1 LSERLFLCLLLLG
14 GTAYAY
20 FGWRIE
26 VPFAY
31 DPLGPKALPVFLGF
45 FLAGLSFFSLF
56 FAGKTVMTFTG
67 RVGKLALIVLF
78 YFFTFQFLGFM
89 SATTLSVYC
98 ISRLRGASWMQGL
111 LTGLIISQCFYGIF
125 HFWLKVPLPLGRI
138 FRVIG

>member
-1 LSERLFLCLLLLG
+1 MSERLFLCILLLA
-14 GTAYAY
+14 GTTYAY

-31 DPLGPKALPVFLGF
+31 DPLGPKALPVFLGL
-45 FLAGLSFFSLF
+45 FLAGLSLLSFFS
-56 FAGKTVMTFTG
+56 AGKSVLTFTG
-67 RVGKLALIVLF
+67 RVGWLALIVLL
-78 YFFTFQFLGFM
+78 YFLSFQFLGFM

-98 ISRLRGASWMQGL
+98 IARLRGASWMQGL